1 LRVSCES
8 GSQRIA
14 RQPRYPAGF
23 ARQCVA
29 GETCVQLLTTF
40 NTNGEYLVSEVIDFL
55 ELLGSDARLR
65 HASNEEVKQA
75 LAKAGIAEPARA
87 TILEGDRLSLEFLL
101 GAKAN
106 VFCGVVAPGEP
117 DEEQDDE
124 PEDDEPDDSEDDSE
138 DE

>member
-1 LRVSCES
+1 V
-8 GSQRIA
+8 
-14 RQPRYPAGF
+14 
-23 ARQCVA
+23 
-29 GETCVQLLTTF
+29 LTTF
-40 NTNGEYLVSEVIDFL
+40 NRNGEYLVSEVIDFL

-75 LAKAGIAEPARA
+75 LAKAGIAEPAGA
-87 TILEGDRLSLEFLL
+87 TILAGDRLSLEFLL

-124 PEDDEPDDSEDDSE
+124 PEDDDGEDDSEDDKE

>member
-1 LRVSCES
+1 MRQLRVR
-8 GSQRIA
+8 QRPHNRTAGLSSRFRPAA
-14 RQPRYPAGF
+14 RGGRNRRAI
-23 ARQCVA
+23 
-29 GETCVQLLTTF
+29 ETTF

-65 HASNEEVKQA
+65 HASDEEVKQA
-75 LAKAGIAEPARA
+75 LAKAGIAEPARQ
-87 TILEGDRLSLEFLL
+87 TILGGDRLSLEFLL

-124 PEDDEPDDSEDDSE
+124 PEDDEPADDSEDDE
-138 DE
+138 EE